1 MARDRGDVRV
11 IPFSELPGRER
22 GGRFEGGRQGADVSF
37 FVVRAPEGEGPGL
50 HRHPYE
56 ETFVL
61 LEGSATFTVDGET
74 MEGVADT
81 VIVVPARAPH
91 KFVAGAQGLTSVNIH
106 PRSRM
111 EQEDLEED

>member
-1 MARDRGDVRV
+1 MAREGLGVRV
-11 IPFSELPGRER
+11 IPFRDLPGRAR
-22 GGRFEGGRQGADVSF
+22 GGRFEGAPEGADVSF

-74 MEGVADT
+74 MDGVADT
-81 VIVVPARAPH
+81 VIVVPAGAVH
-91 KFVAGAQGLTSVNIH
+91 KFVAGPQGLTSVNIH
-106 PRSRM
+106 PRGRM
-111 EQEDLEED
+111 EQEDLEEA